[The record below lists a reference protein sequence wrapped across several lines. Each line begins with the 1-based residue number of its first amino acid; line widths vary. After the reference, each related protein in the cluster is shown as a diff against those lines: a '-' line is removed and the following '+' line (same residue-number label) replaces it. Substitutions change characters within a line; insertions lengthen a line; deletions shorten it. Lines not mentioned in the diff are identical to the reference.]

1 MEEEQTSQQSHVIK
15 WGLIIGII
23 NIIVVLLVYMVD
35 VTMMV
40 GFSFLGIFLVLNI
53 ALIIYAGIEW
63 RKANGGFLSFK
74 SAFLTTFFTFVVA
87 GLLGTAFNL
96 LLYNVIDTGLS
107 ETLTDASIEQ
117 AESMMER
124 FGMPEDQMDEALEK
138 ARADATDRFSIG
150 GQLMG
155 FVYGLI
161 FYAVISLIVGAIIK
175 RKNPEEEI

>member
-1 MEEEQTSQQSHVIK
+1 MAQGQ
-15 WGLIIGII
+15 
-23 NIIVVLLVYMVD
+23 
-35 VTMMV
+35 
-40 GFSFLGIFLVLNI
+40 
-53 ALIIYAGIEW
+53 W
-63 RKANGGFLSFK
+63 RFFTFK

-87 GLLGTAFNL
+87 GLLGTVFNL

-175 RKNPEEEI
+175 KKNPEEEI